1 MVHIWLLEVIFFR
14 LLGVDFSSESR
25 FWAFEVLFWGWVLIL
40 APGSIVQALFRI
52 DFVPLRGDFR
62 HLKIDF

>member
-25 FWAFEVLFWGWVLIL
+25 FWAFEVLFWGWVLIF
-40 APGSIVQALFRI
+40 APGSIVQALFELI
-52 DFVPLRGDFR
+52 LY
-62 HLKIDF
+62 L